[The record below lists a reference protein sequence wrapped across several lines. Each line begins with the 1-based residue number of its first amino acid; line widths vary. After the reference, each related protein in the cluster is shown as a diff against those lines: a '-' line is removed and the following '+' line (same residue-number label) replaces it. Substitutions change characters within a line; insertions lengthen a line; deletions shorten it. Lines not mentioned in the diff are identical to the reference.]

1 MKVLITGGAG
11 YIGSTVAS
19 ACEDAGHQ
27 VVILD
32 DFSTGSMANLTHALD
47 NPRFRLVEG
56 SVLDRQLVH
65 NAIAEVVAYSIS
77 PRRSVSGGSSM
88 TR

>member
-19 ACEDAGHQ
+19 ACEDAGHD

-32 DFSTGSMANLTHALD
+32 DFSTG
-47 NPRFRLVEG
+47 
-56 SVLDRQLVH
+56 
-65 NAIAEVVAYSIS
+65 
-77 PRRSVSGGSSM
+77 RREFVGK
-88 TR
+88 RPPL